1 MPAERA
7 GEGSDGSGS
16 CGAGPS
22 SDPFGATRSR
32 GGERAGRFDSLAP
45 TPHPPRMT
53 ALTSQKLWR
62 PYTQMKTAA
71 PPLEA
76 IATRGTRITLKGG
89 RELIDGIASWWTAV
103 HGYNHPHIAA
113 TMADQLMRMPHVM
126 FGGLTHAPAERLGAR
141 LAALLPGDLNHVFFT
156 DSGSVAVEV
165 ALKMAVQLWLNRGET
180 GRTRVLAFRGGYHGD
195 TMGAMSA
202 CDPEEGMHRRFGAY
216 LPSQVFCDLPRTA
229 EAEAALDAALAS
241 HRHELAAVIVEPLVQ
256 GAGGMLTHPP
266 EVLAT
271 VARLA
276 RRHGLPLI
284 ADEIFTGFGRTGT
297 MFACEQAGIVP
308 DILCLS
314 KALTGGTMA
323 LAATVATTEIFSAFW
338 SDDSAAALMHG
349 PTFMANPL
357 ACAAANASLDL
368 FETEPRLDQ
377 ARAIAARLADGLAP
391 LDRLPGVRA
400 VRVLG
405 AIGAVQ
411 FAGAPVLADLKR
423 RFVERGV
430 WVRPFGDI
438 VYLTP
443 ALPIETGDL
452 DRLIRAVTAVV
463 TETAGD

>member
-1 MPAERA
+1 
-7 GEGSDGSGS
+7 
-16 CGAGPS
+16 
-22 SDPFGATRSR
+22 
-32 GGERAGRFDSLAP
+32 
-45 TPHPPRMT
+45 MT
-53 ALTSQKLWR
+53 ALSSQKLWR

-76 IATRGTRITLKGG
+76 IATQGTRITLKGG

-113 TMADQLMRMPHVM
+113 AMADQLIRMPHVM
-126 FGGLTHAPAERLGAR
+126 FGGLTHAPAERLGQR

-156 DSGSVAVEV
+156 DSCSVAVEV

-216 LPSQVFCDLPRTA
+216 LPTQVFCELPRSRADT
-229 EAEAALDAALAS
+229 EALDAALAA
-241 HRHELAAVIVEPLVQ
+241 HRETLAAVIVEPLVQ
-256 GAGGMLTHPP
+256 GAGGMRMHPP

-271 VARLA
+271 VASLA

-297 MFACEQAGIVP
+297 LFACEQAGIVP

-323 LAATVATTEIFSAFW
+323 LAATIARTEVFEAFW
-338 SDDSAAALMHG
+338 SDDPAAALMHG

-368 FETEPRLDQ
+368 FETEPRLAE
-377 ARAIAARLADGLAP
+377 ARTIEARLADGLEP
-391 LDRLPGVRA
+391 LRGAPGVA
-400 VRVLG
+400 DVRVLG

-411 FAGAPVLADLKR
+411 FAQAPDLAGLKAR
-423 RFVERGV
+423 LIERGV

-443 ALPIETGDL
+443 ALTIGAADL
-452 DRLIRAVTAVV
+452 DRLIDGVSAVV
-463 TETAGD
+463 QGASAAV

>member
-1 MPAERA
+1 
-7 GEGSDGSGS
+7 
-16 CGAGPS
+16 
-22 SDPFGATRSR
+22 
-32 GGERAGRFDSLAP
+32 
-45 TPHPPRMT
+45 MT
-53 ALTSQKLWR
+53 ALDRHHLWR
-62 PYTQMKTAA
+62 PYTQMKFAA

-76 IATRGTRITLKGG
+76 VATQGSRIVLADG

-103 HGYNHPHIAA
+103 HGYNHPHIAQA
-113 TMADQLMRMPHVM
+113 VADQLGRMPHVM
-126 FGGLTHAPAERLGAR
+126 FGGLTHAPAERLAAR

-165 ALKMAVQLWLNRGET
+165 ALKMAVQLWLNRGQT

-216 LPSQVFCDLPRTA
+216 LPTQVFCELPRTPA
-229 EAEAALDAALAS
+229 QESALDAALAR
-241 HRHELAAVIVEPLVQ
+241 HRHDLAAVIVEPLVQ

-266 EVLAT
+266 EVLAS

-284 ADEIFTGFGRTGT
+284 ADEIFTGFARTGSL
-297 MFACEQAGIVP
+297 FACEQAGIVP

-338 SDDSAAALMHG
+338 SDDPAAALMHG

-368 FETEPRLDQ
+368 FETEPRLAQ
-377 ARAIAARLADGLAP
+377 ARAIAARLEAGLRP
-391 LDRLPGVRA
+391 LARLPGMRD

-411 FAGAPVLADLKR
+411 FADMPDLAALKTR
-423 RFVERGV
+423 LVARGV

-438 VYLTP
+438 LYLTP
-443 ALPIETGDL
+443 ALTIADDDL
-452 DRLIRAVTAVV
+452 DRLIAAVAAETEAV
-463 TETAGD
+463 ASAIG

>member
-1 MPAERA
+1 M
-7 GEGSDGSGS
+7 S
-16 CGAGPS
+16 
-22 SDPFGATRSR
+22 
-32 GGERAGRFDSLAP
+32 AP
-45 TPHPPRMT
+45 GPHP
-53 ALTSQKLWR
+53 LWR

-76 IATRGTRITLKGG
+76 VATHGSRLVLADG
-89 RELIDGIASWWTAV
+89 RALIDGIASWWTAV

-113 TMADQLMRMPHVM
+113 AVADQLGRMPHVM
-126 FGGLTHAPAERLGAR
+126 FGGLTHAPAERLAAR
-141 LAALLPGDLNHVFFT
+141 LTALLPGTLNHVFFT

-195 TMGAMSA
+195 TLGAMSA
-202 CDPEEGMHRRFGAY
+202 CDPDEGMHRRFGAY
-216 LPSQVFCDLPRTA
+216 LPTQVFCELPRTA
-229 EAEAALDAALAS
+229 EQEAALDAALAR

-266 EVLAT
+266 DVLAT

-284 ADEIFTGFGRTGT
+284 ADEIFTGFARTGS
-297 MFACEQAGIVP
+297 MFACEQAGVVP

-314 KALTGGTMA
+314 KALTGGTLA

-338 SDDSAAALMHG
+338 SDDPTAALMHG

-368 FETEPRLDQ
+368 FETEPRLAQ
-377 ARAIAARLADGLAP
+377 ARAIAARLEEGLRP
-391 LDRLPGVRA
+391 LARRPGVRD

-411 FAGAPVLADLKR
+411 FATPPDLAALKSR
-423 RFVERGV
+423 LVARGV

-438 VYLTP
+438 LYLTP
-443 ALPIETGDL
+443 ALTIADDDL
-452 DRLIRAVTAVV
+452 DRLIAAVAAETRAVI
-463 TETAGD
+463 